1 MDVLILS
8 LKYFSLLLEIWVSH
22 QKHLICTT
30 STFYS
35 NFNLVRVVF
44 NPYLGIQESNVHG
57 KSPWKIGLDHD
68 GNVID
73 FPASDDISL
82 SFKDKKVV
90 GNDGYFWRNLEMQ
103 VINLKIDYILTWFEN
118 SVLKPSCI
126 NGQI

>member
-1 MDVLILS
+1 MLS
-8 LKYFSLLLEIWVSH
+8 
-22 QKHLICTT
+22 
-30 STFYS
+30 
-35 NFNLVRVVF
+35 
-44 NPYLGIQESNVHG
+44 
-57 KSPWKIGLDHD
+57 DD

>member
-1 MDVLILS
+1 MLS
-8 LKYFSLLLEIWVSH
+8 
-22 QKHLICTT
+22 
-30 STFYS
+30 
-35 NFNLVRVVF
+35 
-44 NPYLGIQESNVHG
+44 
-57 KSPWKIGLDHD
+57 DD

-103 VINLKIDYILTWFEN
+103 VINLKIDFILTWYEN
-118 SVLKPSCI
+118 SVLISSCI